1 MSKSDTPR
9 KRRAAR
15 TRQAIL
21 DAARDMISEQGIH
34 NVSLR
39 AIARRVDYSP
49 AGLYEYFG
57 SKEEIVAAVVE
68 DGFVRFARYLNS
80 VPQEL
85 APLDYLKQLGIAY
98 LHFADQNPQH
108 FMLIFN
114 TLGLYQNRSD
124 FISHSTF
131 HTLTTALQRGI
142 DSGDIRTERPLL
154 ELAYA
159 GWSLVH
165 GMATL
170 RLTHLASDTTD
181 WQTASEQVLEMW
193 YAGLK

>member
-1 MSKSDTPR
+1 MSKSDSPR

-15 TRQAIL
+15 TRQAII

-34 NVSLR
+34 NISLR

-57 SKEEIVAAVVE
+57 SKEEIVAAVVD
-68 DGFVRFARYLNS
+68 DGFARFARYLNS

-85 APLDYLKQLGIAY
+85 PPLEYLKQLGQAY
-98 LHFADQNPQH
+98 MRFAEQNPQH

-114 TLGLYQNRSD
+114 TLGLYQSRSD

-131 HTLTTALQRGI
+131 HTLTNALQRAI

-154 ELAYA
+154 ELAYGA
-159 GWSLVH
+159 WALGVLPYISL
-165 GMATL
+165 
-170 RLTHLASDTTD
+170 
-181 WQTASEQVLEMW
+181 
-193 YAGLK
+193 GL